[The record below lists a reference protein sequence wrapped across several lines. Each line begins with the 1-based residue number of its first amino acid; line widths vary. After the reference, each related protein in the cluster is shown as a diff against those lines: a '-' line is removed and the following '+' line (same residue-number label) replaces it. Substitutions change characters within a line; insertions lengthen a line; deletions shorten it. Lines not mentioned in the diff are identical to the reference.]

1 MPKPLNPAFA
11 DLPVTIFSV
20 MSDLANEHGAI
31 NLGQGFPDTDGP
43 ESMRRVAAQA
53 ILEGPNQYP
62 QSRGIEELRQAVAR
76 HEQRFYGLETDWRS
90 EVIVSAGATEALAVS
105 LYAMIEEGDEVIVLE
120 PAYDSYVPVLRAVG
134 GIPVFVP
141 LRSPD
146 WRFDE
151 EALRA
156 AFSDRTKALILN
168 TPMNPT
174 GKVFTREEL
183 SLIAG
188 LLQQHDVYAICDEVY
203 EHLVFSGNRHLPL
216 MALPGMRNRC
226 VRIAS
231 AGKTFSLTGWRVGF
245 ITAGRALADSIARTH
260 QFINFCTVPALQH
273 AVAVGLDSDDAYY
286 QSLADDL
293 QSCRDLLAA
302 GLENIGFRV
311 LPCQGAYFLIAD
323 YSRLD
328 PESRADD
335 FCRKLTVEAGV
346 AAIPVSA
353 FYQPGAAAVT
363 DKLIRFCFC
372 KQPAVLEEAL
382 QRLLRYLG

>member
-11 DLPVTIFSV
+11 ELPVTIFSV

-43 ESMRRVAAQA
+43 EAMRRAAARA

-62 QSRGIEELRQAVAR
+62 QSRGIEELRRAVAR
-76 HEQRFYGLETDWRS
+76 HEQRFYGLEMDWCS
-90 EVIVSAGATEALAVS
+90 EVIVTSGATEALAVC
-105 LYAMIEEGDEVIVLE
+105 LYAMIEQGDEIIVLE

-134 GIPVFVP
+134 GVPVYVP
-141 LRSPD
+141 LQPPD
-146 WRFDE
+146 WQIDT

-156 AFSDRTKALILN
+156 AFSDRTKAVILN

-174 GKVFTREEL
+174 GKVFTEAEL
-183 SLIAG
+183 SLLAE
-188 LLQQHDVYAICDEVY
+188 LLQRFDAYAICDEVY
-203 EHLVFSGNRHLPL
+203 EHLVYSGHRHLPL
-216 MALPGMRNRC
+216 MALPGMRDRC

-231 AGKTFSLTGWRVGF
+231 AGKSFSLTGWRVGY
-245 ITAGRALADSIARTH
+245 ITACRALADSLARTH

-273 AVAVGLDSDDAYY
+273 AVALGLDSDDAYY
-286 QSLADDL
+286 QSLAAEL
-293 QSCRDLLAA
+293 QSCRDLLAG
-302 GLENIGFRV
+302 GLEKIGFQV

-328 PESRADD
+328 PDTHAED
-335 FCRKLTVEAGV
+335 FCRRLTVEAGV

-353 FYQPGAAAVT
+353 FYRPGAADVT
-363 DKLIRFCFC
+363 DRLIRFCFC
-372 KQPAVLEEAL
+372 KSQAVLEEAL
-382 QRLLRYLG
+382 QRLQRYFA